1 MKKNNANKLIFGTII
16 SLISIVAIA
25 QNKAGKLDDAGRIV
39 LTTVL
44 PDRVSTNL
52 PEGCGNL
59 LKNKLSQIT
68 TQNGLGGSTNDPR
81 FIITANVIENDKNIS
96 PTMPAMSTIDLDVT
110 FYVADYQTKTNLGAF
125 NMPAK
130 GVGQTEI
137 KAYINAIR
145 NINPKNPEI
154 KLFIEDSKN
163 KVLEFYN
170 TRCDFII
177 QNANALSDQRKFD
190 QAIAQLITVP
200 EVCKDCYS
208 KSLSAIGPIYQKF
221 IDRQCKMNLMNARNA
236 WNANPYK
243 EGADKAAEFLAT
255 IDPEAACYK
264 EAEQL
269 AKTIGTRMLKIDKR
283 EWDFKMRQFDLN
295 VDLEKRRI
303 EAYRAVGVAYGT
315 NQPQNVVY
323 RDPLNWLF

>member
-1 MKKNNANKLIFGTII
+1 MNKKKGVFVILGSAMTIFSFG
-16 SLISIVAIA
+16 LIA
-25 QNKAGKLDDAGRIV
+25 QNKSGKLDDAGRIV

-52 PEGCGNL
+52 PEGCGNI
-59 LKNKLSQIT
+59 LKNKLSQLT

-81 FIITANVIENDKNIS
+81 FIITANVLENDKNVVA
-96 PTMPAMSTIDLDVT
+96 TAPAMSTIDLDVT
-110 FYVADYQTKTNLGAF
+110 FYVADYQTKTNLGTF

-145 NINPKNPEI
+145 NINPKNPEL

-177 QNANALSDQRKFD
+177 QGANALSEQRKFE
-190 QAIAQLITVP
+190 QAIAQLISVP
-200 EVCKDCYS
+200 DVCKDCFTQ
-208 KSLSAIGPIYQKF
+208 SLAAIGPIFKKL
-221 IDRQCKMNLMNARNA
+221 IDRQCKINLMNARNA
-236 WNANPYK
+236 WNASPNQV
-243 EGADKAAEFLAT
+243 GANKAAEFLGA
-255 IDPEAACYK
+255 IDPEASCYK

-269 AKTIGTRMLKIDKR
+269 TKTIGARMLKLDKR
-283 EWDFKMRQFDLN
+283 EWDFKLRQFDMN

-303 EAYRAVGVAYGT
+303 EAYRAVGVAYGK